1 MNGELRTVL
10 VKCIHD
16 NTPAERAVDW
26 EDAEKLA
33 DAIMAVL
40 PPSLTAAQRE
50 AIAQAAH
57 DGIQRYL
64 AGRIDGYAPKAFAD
78 ESEPDRSV
86 RYAQADAIM
95 AVLPPAITAEQWE
108 ALGVVLAYVEG
119 WNAVDRPVLRPDAQK
134 MRDAVAL
141 LRALA
146 TGQPS

>member
-1 MNGELRTVL
+1 MDGELREQLGRIVRETWVSY
-10 VKCIHD
+10 CIETGD
-16 NTPAERAVDW
+16 T
-26 EDAEKLA
+26 KLSHIA
-33 DAIMAVL
+33 PWDDL
-40 PPSLTAAQRE
+40 SEWDRE
-50 AIAQAAH
+50 A
-57 DGIQRYL
+57 DR
-64 AGRIDGYAPKAFAD
+64 RIG
-78 ESEPDRSV
+78 E
-86 RYAQADAIM
+86 AII